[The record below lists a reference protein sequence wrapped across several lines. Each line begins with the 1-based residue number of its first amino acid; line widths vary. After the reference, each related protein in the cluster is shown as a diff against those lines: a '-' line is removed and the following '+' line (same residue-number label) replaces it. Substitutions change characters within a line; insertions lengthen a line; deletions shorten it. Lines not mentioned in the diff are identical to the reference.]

1 MVQVYAIRRG
11 GARNYRLLVLSFVVF
26 LCAGALTF
34 ARLERDLEVQT
45 RHHLAETVSRLREFS
60 IKHNIAGDNNKSHHS
75 LTPTIL
81 IEQISSLPFRIGTGR
96 LLGGGNCSKPTWNIR
111 PQEQF

>member
-1 MVQVYAIRRG
+1 MQSSSKSCLLTSGNSEMVQVYAIRRG

-45 RHHLAETVSRLREFS
+45 RHHLAETLSRLREFS
-60 IKHNIAGDNNKSHHS
+60 IKHKIAGDNNNSHHS
-75 LTPTIL
+75 LTPAIL
-81 IEQISSLPFRIGTGR
+81 IQ
-96 LLGGGNCSKPTWNIR
+96 
-111 PQEQF
+111 